1 MTFYRILDDRNRVL
15 MGGIF
20 SVAIAIDLIKNIDGQ
35 TTFYVIEYQQ

>member
-20 SVAIAIDLIKNIDGQ
+20 TIKDAIKLIKDITGQ
-35 TTFYVIEYQQ
+35 TTFYVVEYEQ